1 MTTPPPWTIEHVG
14 IAVANMDEAIA
25 LYASHAGTSVTLR
38 EKLEPQGVELAFLNT
53 GGSKVELLAAL
64 RPDTPIGRYLAK
76 RGPGLH
82 HICYQ
87 VSDIKAE
94 MARLAAL
101 GATLIDKEPRSGA
114 AGSKIAFISPD
125 SFSGVLTEL
134 CEYPKS

>member
-1 MTTPPPWTIEHVG
+1 MTSSTPWIIDHVG
-14 IAVANMDEAIA
+14 IAVLDMNQAIA
-25 LYASHAGTSVTLR
+25 LYASRAGTSVTLR
-38 EKLEPQGVELAFLNT
+38 EKLEAQGVEIAFLNT

-64 RPDTPIGRYLAK
+64 RPDTPIGRFLSK

-94 MARLAAL
+94 IERLSDL
-101 GATLIDKEPRSGA
+101 GATLIDKEPRPGA

>member
-1 MTTPPPWTIEHVG
+1 MTTSNPWTIDHIG
-14 IAVANMDEAIA
+14 IAVSDMDQAIA
-25 LYASHAGTSVTLR
+25 LYASHAATSVTLR
-38 EKLEPQGVELAFLNT
+38 EKLEPQGVEIAFLNT
-53 GGSKVELLAAL
+53 GSSKVELLAAV
-64 RPDTPIGRYLAK
+64 RPDTPIGRFLAK

-82 HICYQ
+82 HICYR

-94 MARLAAL
+94 MSRLAAL

-134 CEYPKS
+134 CEYPES